1 MNNLNKVTDIL
12 SFPSTEQPGHEAEKI
27 ERQPISYKFRGWQI
41 QETASR
47 AFTATSPD
55 GTKTWTCSSLS
66 AAWDVIDME
75 VDG

>member
-1 MNNLNKVTDIL
+1 MTTTKVTDIL
-12 SFPSTEQPGHEAEKI
+12 SFPSTEQPGREAKTY
-27 ERQPISYKFRGWQI
+27 ERKLISYKFRGWQI
-41 QETASR
+41 QETDGR

-66 AAWDVIDME
+66 AAWDVITME